1 MLITAGAGTGKT
13 HTLIARLIHLVE
25 DRRLSP
31 GAEILVLSFSRAAV
45 YEIRRLLRNGRRRC
59 LDGAARPPSI
69 RSPHDCWRPTCRTA
83 HGRQRTTKVE
93 SRLATRLTAED
104 VDVREEIGDYAHIL
118 VGRDSRSRR
127 ASVGVRPSDPGMLP
141 KAASLFSA
149 IPRRAS
155 TPSSWRKRRREGSGR
170 KCSIASCGVA
180 SAPSSSRRHSSVTIE
195 SRARRPESRSWAGPL
210 LNDENPNYEDIRE
223 RLLTDVLGLPPIGTV
238 EAAARALAANDTPTA
253 VLCRNNGQAL
263 MVSRHFR
270 ESGAE
275 HRLQRS
281 ASDRAVA
288 PWIGRAL
295 GSLDH
300 PRAPR
305 DTVLARLIEDCGLSQ
320 TDADACWRL
329 LKRLERRRG
338 EDLDVDVVAR
348 SLRAGDAPDELT
360 TQEPARLV
368 VSTIHRAKGLEFDR
382 VVLAEPDHDLMDGSD
397 VGEEARLLYVAL
409 TRPKRELFHM
419 EAPNTVGMRRLPLAD
434 RRWIRRN
441 RRWQNRDFEVQ
452 GDDAHGDDPPGFHR
466 EGGAAELQD
475 YLWSEVCSGDP
486 VTLHR
491 IESPTSFGEPFAY
504 EIEHR
509 DRRIGLMSE
518 RFMQTLHRV
527 LKINST
533 WVVNWPVRLERL
545 HIEGVD
551 SVAGSAAGAE
561 RAGLGRALVWLR
573 PRVSGL
579 GSLRFEPLKCRRD
592 PSQDDIGEIAADLGL
607 EVVDTPGAGGDDEQK
622 GRRQ

>member
-45 YEIRRLLRNGRRRC
+45 YEIRRRLRNVDGDASMVHAATFDSFATRLLAAHVPDGPWQTTNYEGRIE
-59 LDGAARPPSI
+59 A
-69 RSPHDCWRPTCRTA
+69 
-83 HGRQRTTKVE
+83 
-93 SRLATRLTAED
+93 ATRLTAED

-118 VGRDSRSRR
+118 VDEIQDLVAPRSEFVQAILDASQGGFTLFGDPAQGIYTFQLAKEEARR
-127 ASVGVRPSDPGMLP
+127 LGSKVLYRELRRRFGAELVEKALERNHRVQG
-141 KAASLFSA
+141 KAA
-149 IPRRAS
+149 
-155 TPSSWRKRRREGSGR
+155 
-170 KCSIASCGVA
+170 GVA
-180 SAPSSSRRHSSVTIE
+180 L
-195 SRARRPESRSWAGPL
+195 WAGPL

-419 EAPNTVGMRRLPLAD
+419 EAPNTVGMRRLALAD
-434 RRWIRRN
+434 RRWIRRY

-607 EVVDTPGAGGDDEQK
+607 EVVDTPGAGDDDEQK